1 MKHVVDMSWTDKM
14 AFVAEIDGHRL
25 ILDADPSVGGS
36 NLGMRPKKLML
47 AALAGCT
54 GIDVVSIL
62 NKMKVFPDSFNVVV
76 EGDVSEEHP
85 KRYTSMKVIYRFK
98 GKNLPVDKLQKAI
111 TLSQT
116 KYCGVSAFYQ
126 KAIEI
131 ESIIEIV
138 S

>member
-1 MKHVVDMSWTDKM
+1 MKHVVDMSWTDKL
-14 AFVAEIDGHRL
+14 AFTAEIDGHNL
-25 ILDADPSVGGS
+25 ILDADIDTGGS
-36 NLGMRPKKLML
+36 DLGMRPKKLML
-47 AALAGCT
+47 ASLAGCT

-62 NKMKVFPDSFNVVV
+62 NKMKVFPDSFNVIV

-98 GKNLPVDKLQKAI
+98 GKDLPIDKIQKAI

-126 KAIEI
+126 QVLDVKTEIEI
-131 ESIIEIV
+131 LP
-138 S
+138 